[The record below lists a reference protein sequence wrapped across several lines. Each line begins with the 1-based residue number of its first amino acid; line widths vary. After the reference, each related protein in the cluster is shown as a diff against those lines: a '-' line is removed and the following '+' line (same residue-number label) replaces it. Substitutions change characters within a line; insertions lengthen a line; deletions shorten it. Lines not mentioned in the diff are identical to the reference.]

1 MKRVNRKAPQIV
13 TYNTVFPKDLNH
25 NQELFA
31 GRYVEEMEKAAFF
44 AATKFCQRNVV
55 SASIESLDFLRSVP
69 CGAVLRTQ
77 ARVVFAST
85 RSMVARARLYAEDRF
100 TGADKL
106 CASGHFILVG
116 LDEDGNVAQLPEL
129 CPDSDI
135 QLRDWETGKSV
146 YERSKARRTPE
157 R

>member
-1 MKRVNRKAPQIV
+1 MSDPSKRAPGIV
-13 TYNTVFPKDLNH
+13 TYNTVFPQDLNH

-44 AATKFCQRNVV
+44 AATKFCHKNVV
-55 SASIESLDFLRSVP
+55 SASIEALDFKGRVP
-69 CGAVLRTQ
+69 CGAVLRVE

-85 RSMVARARLYAEDRF
+85 RSMVVRARLYAEDRF

-116 LDEDGNVAQLPEL
+116 LDDEGNVADLPRLALDNEEER
-129 CPDSDI
+129 C
-135 QLRDWETGKSV
+135 DWEAGRSV
-146 YERSKARRTPE
+146 YERSKARRE
-157 R
+157 AD